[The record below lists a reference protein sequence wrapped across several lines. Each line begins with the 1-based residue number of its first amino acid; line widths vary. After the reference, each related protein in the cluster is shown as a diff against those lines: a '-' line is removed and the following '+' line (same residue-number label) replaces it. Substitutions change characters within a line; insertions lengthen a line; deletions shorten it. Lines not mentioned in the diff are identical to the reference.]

1 MFNFKK
7 LVFHRLFHTPI
18 FNQTKSILE
27 HSTGGRMGHVIDQL
41 FHKLAHDQSTK
52 DLLIISSS
60 SILSL
65 KSVERLYY
73 LSLLDGATLDA
84 DLSLPKKLGFHDE
97 HFVKYKY
104 FLGGVLRSLNF
115 DEGTIRF
122 ILNHIDNLQEQL
134 SVPPADYVSL
144 GGPSPSSP
152 PLPPP
157 ASSKYGDVIQL
168 MSNKLKEDSRLS
180 KFFIKYQKIDFEAIY
195 AHQRSYLD
203 LALGLSPKVAYIQ
216 GWTKEEEGRK
226 KEEGGRKEEGGKKVE
241 GGKEEEGKRE
251 ENIRSWHEGLEINA
265 ELFYVMKNIMGG
277 AMRECGVE
285 GEVVDRALIRI
296 ENYRKD
302 VLKWLGI
309 EDLNFAASPSKFKA
323 LMDLLRKE
331 KSLDHLYYNEFTKE
345 NHNKLL
351 IEYLSGN
358 LLNKYLRKKR
368 RSLLL
373 LLE

>member
-1 MFNFKK
+1 MFNLKK
-7 LVFHRLFHTPI
+7 LVSHRLFHTPI
-18 FNQTKSILE
+18 FHQTKSILE

-73 LSLLDGATLDA
+73 LSLLDGATLDS
-84 DLSLPKKLGFHDE
+84 DLSLPKKLGFQDQ

-104 FLGGVLRSLNF
+104 FFGGVLRSLNF
-115 DEGTIRF
+115 DEGTIRY
-122 ILNHIDNLQEQL
+122 ILNHIDNLQQQL
-134 SVPPADYVSL
+134 GVPPADYISL
-144 GGPSPSSP
+144 GGPPLSSVP
-152 PLPPP
+152 HPPP
-157 ASSKYGDVIQL
+157 TSSKYADVIQL

-180 KFFIKYQKIDFEAIY
+180 KFFINYQKIDFESIY
-195 AHQRSYLD
+195 AHQRAYLD
-203 LALGLSPKVAYIQ
+203 LALGLSPNVACIQ
-216 GWTKEEEGRK
+216 EKGWGKGGKEGSKKEEEGHK
-226 KEEGGRKEEGGKKVE
+226 KEEGGKKVE
-241 GGKEEEGKRE
+241 DQRG
-251 ENIRSWHEGLEINA
+251 WHEGLEINN
-265 ELFYVMKNIMGG
+265 ELFYVMKNIMAG

-285 GEVVDRALIRI
+285 GELVDRALIRI

-302 VLKWLGI
+302 VLKWFGVD
-309 EDLNFAASPSKFKA
+309 DLNFAASPSKFKT

-331 KSLDHLYYNEFTKE
+331 KSLDHLYYNELTKE

-358 LLNKYLRKKR
+358 L
-368 RSLLL
+368 
-373 LLE
+373 